1 MHIALFGLN
10 AKGRNK
16 QTNKK
21 IQTQFF
27 LLKLI
32 THRLKNGKAVVS

>member
-10 AKGRNK
+10 AKENK
-16 QTNKK
+16 QKK
-21 IQTQFF
+21 YTQLF

-32 THRLKNGKAVVS
+32 INRLNTGKAVVS

>member
-10 AKGRNK
+10 AKERNK
-16 QTNKK
+16 QKK
-21 IQTQFF
+21 IQTQLF

-32 THRLKNGKAVVS
+32 IRRLKNGKAVVS